1 MRPRSASV
9 VGVTQG
15 SDPERLLA
23 EALRAQAVST
33 PLPPPKPLSLDQSA
47 ESGAGA
53 SGAVQSGAV
62 RPGSA
67 QEPPTGGVGPESGSF
82 GSSDGAGLMDLL
94 SGAGHGLLSGRE
106 PDTDRP
112 YSARRADSNATGSVF
127 TTRLDTERP
136 PLAWWWIV
144 LLAVALGL
152 ACGAIAG
159 VLSLL

>member
-1 MRPRSASV
+1 
-9 VGVTQG
+9 VTQG

-33 PLPPPKPLSLDQSA
+33 PLPPPKPLSLGEPAEQAGPGQSA
-47 ESGAGA
+47 GQPAESSAAQAGA
-53 SGAVQSGAV
+53 A
-62 RPGSA
+62 
-67 QEPPTGGVGPESGSF
+67 EPPTGEGSPEAGSF
-82 GSSDGAGLMDLL
+82 GSSDVAGLMDLL

-106 PDTDRP
+106 PETDAP
-112 YSARRADSNATGSVF
+112 YSARRTDNNVTGSVF
-127 TTRLDTERP
+127 TTRLNAERP